1 MNLTVCIPTFH
12 KHELKA
18 MSLMQQIAQLTK
30 DLDVRIFKLPNK
42 GEKTIGE
49 YRQIMIDQVDTEY
62 VVFID
67 ADDRISPKYFEL
79 VFDGIRKGVDAI
91 GLKGEITT
99 NGQRPFTFIHSSKYK
114 KWADVREKGKLTYVR
129 PINHLN
135 PIKTS
140 IAKQI
145 GYNNLKHG
153 EDMDYSMRLSQS
165 GLIKSEHFIDQVI
178 YFYLYNSRK

>member
-1 MNLTVCIPTFH
+1 MSLTVCIPTYF
-12 KHELKA
+12 KHEPKS
-18 MSLMQQIAQLTK
+18 MSLMQQIAQLTTG
-30 DLDVRIFKLPNK
+30 LDVRIFKLPNR

-67 ADDRISPKYFEL
+67 ADDRIHPKYFEL
-79 VFDGIRKGVDAI
+79 VFNGINKGVDAI

-99 NGQRPFTFIHSSKYK
+99 NGQRPFTFIHSVKYS
-114 KWADVREKGKLTYVR
+114 KWAEVREKGKITYVR

-140 IAKQI
+140 IARQI

-178 YFYLYNSRK
+178 YFYLYQSRK